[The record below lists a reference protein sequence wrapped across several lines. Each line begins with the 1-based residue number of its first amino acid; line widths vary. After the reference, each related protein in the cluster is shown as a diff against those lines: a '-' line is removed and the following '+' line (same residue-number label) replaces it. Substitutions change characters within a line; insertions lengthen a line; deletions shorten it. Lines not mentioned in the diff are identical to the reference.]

1 MNEITVVFNLESP
14 QEKEKNILI
23 SIGDRPEENLL
34 FKFII
39 GCDGTWETLKE
50 FGFEET
56 VEWMPKE
63 EGKYIIMVQTKRK
76 DSTKPFDYVTRLDYI
91 IGKVEEKIISNV
103 NLDKQLLDLGDKLKV
118 SVDVKKVPVMYRY
131 WIREND
137 NWELAKDYSADNT
150 LIWSVKSTGKQEV
163 LVECKTLDSKNKYDD
178 FQKVQFEVKSVKRLE
193 ITNFKCLTEEILVG
207 TELVF
212 QVDAAYQD
220 NRMILYKF
228 IKIYSD
234 GRIKCLQD
242 YSTKRIVEYIEK
254 KDGDYRLL
262 CMARDMYS
270 QNEYDDRAVI
280 NYTVKPYREVC
291 IQSFTSDLSSP
302 QVSSTNVTL
311 KTIVKGGRELL
322 YRYIIDGNEGED
334 SGYIKNDTYLWKTKK
349 PGEYKIMVW
358 VKDSSSKENYEASS
372 TMNFTIDELNRE
384 PAKIQD
390 IILDKDNKLVKN
402 DTVNVKVIAH
412 GGTELR
418 YSFHVFKDGVEVE
431 KIDYGSCCWVNFT
444 PEEGG
449 NYEIEARVKDKYSK
463 RNYDSHYVINLEVY
477 DFMPALIDQIL
488 LPTKE
493 YYVVGDNITYSI
505 ITLNTKKTLMRYVMY
520 INGHQVEDT
529 GYVKHKKYAFTPKCS
544 GAYSFQIYAKNVD
557 STKDFD
563 CRRDIKIIV
572 HEALPVTNTKL
583 QFDRTK
589 ININE
594 TLTVTAASE
603 GGKEVKYEFYLM
615 ERGDWCLVQRYSR
628 KNYYSFIPF
637 STGNYKILVL
647 SKSEY
652 KRSAYEDYAMMEF
665 NVE

>member
-1 MNEITVVFNLESP
+1 MFNLESP
-14 QEKEKNILI
+14 QEKGNNIII
-23 SIGDRPEENLL
+23 SIGDTPEENLL

-50 FGFEET
+50 FDNEET

-63 EGKYIIMVQTKRK
+63 EGKYIVMVQARRK

-91 IGKVEEKIISNV
+91 IGKVEEKIISSV
-103 NLDKQLLDLGDKLKV
+103 NLDKQLLDLGDKLRL
-118 SVDVKKVPVMYRY
+118 SVDVKKMPVMYRY

-150 LIWSVKSTGKQEV
+150 LVWTVKSTGKQEV

-178 FQKVQFEVKSVKRLE
+178 FQKVQFEVRPVKKLE
-193 ITNFKCLTEEILVG
+193 ITNFKCLTEEVLVDA
-207 TELVF
+207 ELVF

-228 IKIYSD
+228 IKIDSE

-242 YSTKRIVEYIEK
+242 YSTKRIVEYKEK
-254 KDGDYRLL
+254 KSGDYRLL
-262 CMARDMYS
+262 CMTRDMYS

-280 NYTVKPYREVC
+280 NYTVKPYREVS

-302 QVSSTNVTL
+302 QVCSTNITL
-311 KTIVKGGRELL
+311 KTIAKGGKELL
-322 YRYIIDGNEGED
+322 YRYIIDGNAGED
-334 SGYIKNDTYLWKTKK
+334 SGYIKSDTYLWKTKK
-349 PGEYKIMVW
+349 PGRYKIMVW
-358 VKDSSSKENYEASS
+358 VKDSSSKENYEVSS
-372 TMNFTIDELNRE
+372 EMKFTVDELNRE
-384 PAKIQD
+384 PVKIKD
-390 IILDKDNKLVKN
+390 ILLDKNNKLVKN
-402 DTVNVKVIAH
+402 DTVNIKVIAH

-418 YSFHVFKDGVEVE
+418 YSFHVLKEGLEVE
-431 KIDYGSCCWVNFT
+431 KVDYGSCNWVNFT

-449 NYEIEARVKDKYSK
+449 NYEIDVRVKDKYSK
-463 RNYDSHYVINLEVY
+463 RDYDSHSIVNLEAY
-477 DFMPALIDQIL
+477 DFMPAHIDHIL
-488 LPTKE
+488 LSTKE
-493 YYVVGDNITYSI
+493 YYVVGDNISYSVI
-505 ITLNTKKTLMRYVMY
+505 AQNTKKTLIRYIMY

-529 GYVKHKKYAFTPKCS
+529 GYVKHKKYTFTPKCS
-544 GAYSFQIYAKNVD
+544 GAYSFQIYAKNGE
-557 STKDFD
+557 STKEFD
-563 CRRDIKIIV
+563 TRRDIKIIV

-594 TLTVTAASE
+594 TLTITTASE
-603 GGKEVKYEFYLM
+603 GGKEVNYEFYLM
-615 ERGDWCLVQRYSR
+615 ERGDWGLVQRYSR

-637 STGNYKILVL
+637 SKGTYKILVL
-647 SKSEY
+647 SKSEH
-652 KRSAYEDYAMMEF
+652 KKSAYEDYALMEF